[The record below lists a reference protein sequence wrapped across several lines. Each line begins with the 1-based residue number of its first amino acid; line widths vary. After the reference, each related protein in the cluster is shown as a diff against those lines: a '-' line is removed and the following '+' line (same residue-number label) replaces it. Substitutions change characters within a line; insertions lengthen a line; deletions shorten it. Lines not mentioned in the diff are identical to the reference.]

1 LQKNEPPTMDDNFKN
16 DISKKKS
23 LLGLLLLIIGGFL
36 IRIYYFPYDIPFEQ
50 DVLEFFVYAANT
62 SNFGGIPSEWYL
74 ANNGWP
80 LFISIFFYIIPI
92 DSFFDHTYL
101 HRLLSIIISV
111 ITVIPL
117 YYFCK
122 KYFNEKIALVGASL
136 FIFNPSV
143 IEHSILGGNEILFTF
158 VIIMALYFMI
168 SNKQK
173 TIYVSFILLGIL
185 SVIRYEGILLIIPF
199 SVIFFIKSKRNQK
212 NNILKYIILVTCF
225 LSIIL
230 PFSIIDI
237 INHDDDGLIS
247 HILVNISHVDQN
259 IIQEKNT
266 GKDIDDSTDLGDWTN
281 NVSEGRT
288 SKFLLNGLENFVKLF
303 LIILFPVSLFLIPY
317 GIFKIF
323 RKISYE
329 KLLIISVGI
338 TLLIPAFYAFSRD
351 FQDIKYLIPL
361 IPIFTM
367 LSLYAVEKI
376 NQKIKNSMIF
386 NLTIIVVIIVSSFIV
401 VNMEDI
407 NSEHDRESFRIAQ
420 KVVQLSNGYLAYHPE
435 STQIKAAEVEKFWK
449 TEFKSDINGHL
460 ERQTPRFDYK
470 GFDSLEIMLL
480 EYEKDGLTHIVID
493 QNENR
498 PDFLKHVFKN
508 EKEYPFLI
516 KEYDSDYDKME
527 YNVKIFKIDYDI
539 LRNFKE

>member
-1 LQKNEPPTMDDNFKN
+1 MDDNFKN

-288 SKFLLNGLENFVKLF
+288 SKFLLNGLENFVKL
-303 LIILFPVSLFLIPY
+303 
-317 GIFKIF
+317 
-323 RKISYE
+323 
-329 KLLIISVGI
+329 
-338 TLLIPAFYAFSRD
+338 
-351 FQDIKYLIPL
+351 
-361 IPIFTM
+361 
-367 LSLYAVEKI
+367 
-376 NQKIKNSMIF
+376 
-386 NLTIIVVIIVSSFIV
+386 
-401 VNMEDI
+401 
-407 NSEHDRESFRIAQ
+407 
-420 KVVQLSNGYLAYHPE
+420 
-435 STQIKAAEVEKFWK
+435 
-449 TEFKSDINGHL
+449 
-460 ERQTPRFDYK
+460 
-470 GFDSLEIMLL
+470 GF
-480 EYEKDGLTHIVID
+480 
-493 QNENR
+493 
-498 PDFLKHVFKN
+498 
-508 EKEYPFLI
+508 
-516 KEYDSDYDKME
+516 
-527 YNVKIFKIDYDI
+527 
-539 LRNFKE
+539 

>member
-1 LQKNEPPTMDDNFKN
+1 MDDNFKN